1 MYKSSLFI
9 DEENLSG
16 EYQYE
21 SDKIYENKLYSGN
34 NLNLDVV
41 DNNIIFS
48 FKYNKELINF
58 ILYKYNKDIK
68 ENFFYYIE
76 KLHNYKEE
84 ALELKKLE
92 LEKELENHSFHIEEE
107 KDIIN
112 YEELENQIALSYMY
126 NIPITYFDKIQHYY
140 LNINKYNL
148 IIFFNVFFKY
158 YGKLLRFIYIRF
170 YDLIPYISFEIKNKY
185 FYININNNYN
195 INHKLLIVFY
205 THKLNLI
212 DYILIYK
219 KTNETFYKNDKNNEY
234 KKYDKYDLVEVW
246 KKFDINKNI
255 YYCKQLYFYPV
266 NSSFSLSYT
275 PNFFIF

>member
-1 MYKSSLFI
+1 MFKSSLFI
-9 DEENLSG
+9 DENNFSDEN
-16 EYQYE
+16 QFE
-21 SDKIYENKLYSGN
+21 SDKINENKLYLGN

-41 DNNIIFS
+41 DNTIIFS

-58 ILYKYNKDIK
+58 ILYKYKKDIK

-84 ALELKKLE
+84 ELELKKLE
-92 LEKELENHSFHIEEE
+92 LELEKEQEQEIHSFHTEE
-107 KDIIN
+107 KKDVIN
-112 YEELENQIALSYMY
+112 YEELENQKALSYMF

-158 YGKLLRFIYIRF
+158 YGNLLRFIYIRF
-170 YDLIPYISFEIKNKY
+170 YDLIPYISFEINNKY

-195 INHKLLIVFY
+195 INHKLLITFY
-205 THKLNLI
+205 TQNLNLK

-219 KTNETFYKNDKNNEY
+219 KTNEKFE
-234 KKYDKYDLVEVW
+234 KYDKYDIVEVW

-266 NSSFSLSYT
+266 NPSFSLSYT